1 MRLTIGDKDVTELTS
16 SVTTS
21 GSRSEAS
28 RTLSAEI
35 LQPPTDKNVPAVPLE
50 LEAKVEFDSEDGQ
63 TFSGWVT
70 QISRTTSGN
79 TVTVTAQSRGDKL
92 TNTKVT
98 KKITGATP
106 AAAAAELITAAGLKV
121 GHLAQAPG
129 TVARKFVDTP
139 AADAIM
145 AGYILSGQ
153 QNDTSYV
160 LTVDGETAS
169 VVEFG
174 KKVAGTLAEGS
185 NLQVATYA
193 ESLDW
198 EDGED
203 DEEGHY
209 ERGQKATVQGL
220 AMPGAVTGT
229 AVRIKE
235 TYTGLTG
242 IFYVD
247 SDQHSWAKDMYT
259 NKLTLV
265 FDRLSDDTAAGE
277 EV

>member
-1 MRLTIGDKDVTELTS
+1 MRLTIGDRDVTELVS

-35 LQPPTDKNVPAVPLE
+35 LQPPADKNVPAVPLE

-63 TFSGWVT
+63 TFEGWVT
-70 QISRTTSGN
+70 QTSRTTSGN

-121 GHLAQAPG
+121 GELAPAPG

-139 AADAIM
+139 VADAIM

-174 KKVAGTLAEGS
+174 KKVTGTLAEGS

-198 EDGED
+198 EDGEED
-203 DEEGHY
+203 TEGHY

-220 AMPGAVTGT
+220 ALPGAVTGM
-229 AVRIKE
+229 AVQIKE

-247 SDQHSWAKDMYT
+247 SDQHSWAKGMYT